1 MTKMG
6 GVSKKE
12 IEQIKR
18 NNYDVY
24 KNGAL
29 KIYMDILCPKF
40 LGDFDIKLIALKLIS

>member
-29 KIYMDILCPKF
+29 NIYGYTLPQKF
-40 LGDFDIKLIALKLIS
+40 GETLT